1 MRGPLS
7 RWGEAYNYV
16 EIGLWAVIGL
26 VVLVRA
32 RRRSGAA
39 RRDGLIAGVALVAFG
54 ISDWAEIR
62 TGGEWW
68 KPWWLL
74 AWKATCIVVLLALG
88 LLAYRRAKR
97 DAPDPP
103 PV

>member
-16 EIGLWAVIGL
+16 EIGLWAVLGVI
-26 VVLVRA
+26 VLVRA
-32 RRRSGAA
+32 RRRSDAA
-39 RRDGLIAGVALVAFG
+39 RRDGLIAGVALIAFG
-54 ISDWAEIR
+54 VSDWAEIR

-74 AWKATCIVVLLALG
+74 AWKASCIAILLTLG
-88 LLAYRRAKR
+88 FLAYRRRTKNAL
-97 DAPDPP
+97 P